1 MVLISVLSSYM
12 LTSIFKNVTFFL
24 RHSNYQ
30 KLLVQLFIEPVNIYK
45 IVEIIAKIILYFRL
59 ISLDSDKDKL
69 LTLVVIAV
77 PK

>member
-1 MVLISVLSSYM
+1 M
-12 LTSIFKNVTFFL
+12 